1 MYMKNIYFTLLAL
14 LLVLGSNLTV
24 VAQEVVEAPKPRL
37 SAVAIA
43 RTMVG
48 DTYVKV
54 VYGQPLKKGREI
66 FGELEPYGKV
76 WRTGANESTEITF
89 STDVTLGGTRVSA
102 GTYALFTVPN
112 KDNWTIILN
121 RALGQSGAFQY
132 DESKDVVRFEVP
144 VKRSEKMYEA
154 FTISF
159 TEAEGGTDM
168 HLMWDLV
175 HVTAP
180 IRL

>member
-1 MYMKNIYFTLLAL
+1 MKNIYCTLLAV
-14 LLVLGSNLTV
+14 LLVLGANMV
-24 VAQEVVEAPKPRL
+24 VIAQEVVEAPKPRL
-37 SAVAIA
+37 SAVSIA

-54 VYGQPLKKGREI
+54 VYGQPLKKGRVI

-89 STDVTLGGTRVSA
+89 TSDVTFGGTRVSA
-102 GTYALFTVPN
+102 GTYSLFTIPN
-112 KDNWTIILN
+112 KDSWTIILN
-121 RALGQSGAFQY
+121 RGLGQSGAFQY
-132 DESKDVVRFEVP
+132 DESKDVVRFDVP
-144 VKRSEKMYEA
+144 AKKSEKMYEA

-159 TEAEGGTDM
+159 TEAEGGTDL
-168 HLMWDLV
+168 HLIWDLV